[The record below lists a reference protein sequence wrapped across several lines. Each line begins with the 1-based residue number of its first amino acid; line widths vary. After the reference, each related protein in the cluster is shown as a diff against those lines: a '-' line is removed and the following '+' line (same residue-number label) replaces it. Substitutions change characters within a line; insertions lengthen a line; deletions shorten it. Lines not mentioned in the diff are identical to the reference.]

1 MDERLDTREQQMTTK
16 LPELPWIASARQYI
30 GVREVPG
37 PKNNAVIAGW
47 LSRLKAWWSDDE
59 TPWCGTFAATCVT
72 EAGLT
77 PPKDWYRAT
86 AWLALPVSLSRPAY
100 GCIVVFTR
108 QGGGHVGFVVGVDK
122 AGNLMVLG
130 GNQGDAVNIKPFA
143 VSRAAGYRWPSAYP
157 SAGRFNLPVLDSD
170 GKLSENE
177 A

>member
-1 MDERLDTREQQMTTK
+1 MTGLT
-16 LPELPWIASARQYI
+16 ELSWIAAARKHI

-37 PKNNAVIAGW
+37 PKNSTVIAGW
-47 LSRLKAWWSDDE
+47 LTKLKAWWSDDE
-59 TPWCGTFAATCVT
+59 TPWCGTFAATCLT

-86 AWLALPVSLSRPAY
+86 AWLALPVSLPRPAY

-108 QGGGHVGFVVGVDK
+108 QGGGHVGFVVGKDK

-130 GNQGDAVNIKPFA
+130 GNQGDAVNIRPFA
-143 VSRAAGYRWPSAYP
+143 LSRVAGYRWPSAYP
-157 SAGRFNLPVLDSD
+157 AAGRFVLPVLDSD
-170 GKLSENE
+170 GKLSDNE

>member
-1 MDERLDTREQQMTTK
+1 MDERLDTREQKMTTK

-37 PKNNAVIAGW
+37 PKNSAVIAGW
-47 LSRLKAWWSDDE
+47 LSRLKAWWSDDA
-59 TPWCGTFAATCVT
+59 TPWCGTFAATCLT
-72 EAGLT
+72 DAGLT

-86 AWLALPVSLSRPAY
+86 AWLTLPVSLSRPAY

-108 QGGGHVGFVVGVDK
+108 QGGGHVGFVVGVDR

-143 VSRAAGYRWPSAYP
+143 RDRVAGFRWPSRLP
-157 SAGRFNLPVLDSD
+157 DPGRYNLPVLDSD

>member
-1 MDERLDTREQQMTTK
+1 MTTK

-37 PKNNAVIAGW
+37 PKNNAVISEW
-47 LSRLKAWWSDDE
+47 LHKLKAWWSDDE

-86 AWLALPVSLSRPAY
+86 AWLTLPVSLSRPAY

-108 QGGGHVGFVVGVDK
+108 QGGGHVGFVVGKDK

>member
-37 PKNNAVIAGW
+37 PKNSSVISGW
-47 LSRLKAWWSDDE
+47 LTKLKAWWLDDA

-77 PPKDWYRAT
+77 PPKDWYRAM
-86 AWLALPVSLSRPAY
+86 AWLALPVSLPRPAY

-108 QGGGHVGFVVGVDK
+108 QGGGHVGFVVGKDK

>member
-1 MDERLDTREQQMTTK
+1 MTTK

-37 PKNNAVIAGW
+37 PKNSTTIAGW
-47 LSRLKAWWSDDE
+47 LTRLKAWWSDDA

-77 PPKDWYRAT
+77 PPKDWYRAM
-86 AWLALPVSLSRPAY
+86 AWLSLPVSLPRPAY
-100 GCIVVFTR
+100 GCVVVFTR
-108 QGGGHVGFVVGVDK
+108 QGGGHVGFVVGKDRS
-122 AGNLMVLG
+122 GNLMVLG
-130 GNQGDAVNIKPFA
+130 GNQGDAVSVKPFPLIR
-143 VSRAAGYRWPSAYP
+143 VAGYRWPSAFP
-157 SAGRFNLPVLDSD
+157 SAGRFVLPVLDSD

>member
-1 MDERLDTREQQMTTK
+1 MTTK

-37 PKNNAVIAGW
+37 PKNSAVIAGW
-47 LSRLKAWWSDDE
+47 LSKMKAWWSDDA

-77 PPKDWYRAT
+77 PPKDWYRAM
-86 AWLALPVSLSRPAY
+86 AWLTLPVSLSRPAY